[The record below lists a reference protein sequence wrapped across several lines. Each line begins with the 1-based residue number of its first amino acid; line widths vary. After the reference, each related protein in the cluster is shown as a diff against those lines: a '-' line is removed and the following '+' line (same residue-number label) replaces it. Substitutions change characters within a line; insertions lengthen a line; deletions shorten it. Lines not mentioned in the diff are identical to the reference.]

1 MDYGIDYKPKNK
13 IVNFCEFL
21 VEEKITQQN
30 ENSRGKMITMLS
42 REHRC
47 LKTGKII
54 SVYNNCN
61 ECNYYAY
68 YPEVI
73 EQQAER
79 IAELEAYVK
88 EIENG

>member
-1 MDYGIDYKPKNK
+1 MDYGINYKPKNK

-30 ENSRGKMITMLS
+30 KNSRGKMITMLS

-54 SVYNNCN
+54 SVYNNCD
-61 ECNYYAY
+61 ECDYYAY

-79 IAELEAYVK
+79 IAELEAYIK

>member
-47 LKTGKII
+47 LKTGKVI
-54 SVYNNCN
+54 SVYNNCD

-79 IAELEAYVK
+79 IAELEAYIK

>member
-30 ENSRGKMITMLS
+30 ENSRGKMVAMLS

-47 LKTGKII
+47 LRTGKII
-54 SVYNNCN
+54 SVYNNCD
-61 ECNYYAY
+61 ECDYYAY
-68 YPEVI
+68 YPEII

-79 IAELEAYVK
+79 IAELEAYIK

>member
-30 ENSRGKMITMLS
+30 ENSRGKIITMLS

-73 EQQAER
+73 EQQAEK
-79 IAELEAYVK
+79 IAELEAYIK

>member
-1 MDYGIDYKPKNK
+1 M
-13 IVNFCEFL
+13 E
-21 VEEKITQQN
+21 QN
-30 ENSRGKMITMLS
+30 QNSRGKTVSTLL

-54 SVYNNCN
+54 SIYNNCD
-61 ECNYYAY
+61 ECDYYVY

-79 IAELEAYVK
+79 ISELLATTPTVFPFNL
-88 EIENG
+88 INPVTISVA